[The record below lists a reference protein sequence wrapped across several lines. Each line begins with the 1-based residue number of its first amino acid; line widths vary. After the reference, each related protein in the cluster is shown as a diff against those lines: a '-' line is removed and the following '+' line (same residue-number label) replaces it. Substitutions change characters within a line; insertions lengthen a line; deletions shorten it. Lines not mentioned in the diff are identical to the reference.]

1 MTEKILKATHGSP
14 AHPLRINNLE
24 MPCYVLED
32 GKRVLV
38 QTEMIKSLD
47 MSPGGNPK
55 RKGEGDRLAR
65 FVTGKIL
72 KTFIPDRL
80 LEATVSPI
88 KFRTPHGSLAYGYE
102 ASVLADI
109 CEAVLAAR
117 QAGVLQ
123 EQQLHIAE
131 RCEILVRGFA
141 RVGIIA
147 LVDEATGYQK
157 ERERN
162 ELQKILEKYIA
173 TELLPWVKTFPD
185 EYYEQLFRLM
195 EWQYNPL
202 SVKRPKYVGKLT
214 NKIVYE
220 KLPPGVLEDLRRL
233 NPVTEKG
240 YRKDKHFQHLS
251 PEVGKEHLEK
261 HLTEVIVLMR
271 ISPNWRTFEKH
282 LERAFPSHREE
293 QIEVFEKNG
302 NNLDDLD
309 EL

>member
-14 AHPLRINNLE
+14 AHPLRISDIE
-24 MPCYVLED
+24 IPCYVLED

-72 KTFIPDRL
+72 KPYVPDNL
-80 LEATVSPI
+80 IEATTSPI
-88 KFRTPHGSLAYGYE
+88 QFRTSNGNLAYGYE
-102 ASVLADI
+102 ATLLADI
-109 CEAVLAAR
+109 CEAVLTAR

-123 EQQLHIAE
+123 GQQLHIAKQ
-131 RCEILVRGFA
+131 CEVLIRGFA

-162 ELQKILEKYIA
+162 ELQKILEQYIA
-173 TELLPWVKTFPD
+173 KELLPWVKTFPD
-185 EYYEQLFRLM
+185 EYYEHLFRLM
-195 EWQYNPL
+195 GWQYNPL
-202 SVKRPKYVGKLT
+202 SVKRPQYVGKLT

-220 KLPPGVLEDLRRL
+220 KLPPGVLEELQKL
-233 NPVTEKG
+233 NPITEKG

-251 PEVGKEHLEK
+251 DSVGKQHLEK
-261 HLTEVIVLMR
+261 HLASVITLMR
-271 ISPNWRTFEKH
+271 ISPNWKTFKKH
-282 LERAFPSHREE
+282 LEKAFPSHREQQLE
-293 QIEVFEKNG
+293 LFQDENDS
-302 NNLDDLD
+302 DDED
-309 EL
+309 K